1 MVTDLDPDQAWP
13 WIDEPTAKRAEVRA
27 YADSLPAKH
36 IIWTTVIDPALGLE
50 HDGDEEPRHGNR
62 GLGGY
67 QCTCG
72 RFAKF
77 LRWQATGAP
86 GYERGYLV
94 NCKRC
99 GEVLVY

>member
-1 MVTDLDPDQAWP
+1 MNSLILVPDAEGP
-13 WIDEPTAKRAEVRA
+13 WDDAEPDDKQ
-27 YADSLPAKH
+27 
-36 IIWTTVIDPALGLE
+36 
-50 HDGDEEPRHGNR
+50 HGNR
-62 GLGGY
+62 GLGGW

-94 NCKRC
+94 DCSRC

>member
-36 IIWTTVIDPALGLE
+36 ITWTTVIDPALGLE

-99 GEVLVY
+99 GEVLVF